1 MGGAAGGD
9 GSRVYAIVREYT
21 MQRSKK
27 QRFRIHGWKWL
38 KNLYMGLG
46 ESASQI
52 RTTFFGSGSLEIAIR
67 AARESC
73 KGNTTLCSYAG

>member
-1 MGGAAGGD
+1 MN
-9 GSRVYAIVREYT
+9 
-21 MQRSKK
+21 

-38 KNLYMGLG
+38 KNLYMGFG

-73 KGNTTLCSYAG
+73 KGNTTLCSSAG